1 MRSLVFLGAL
11 TFASPAFAQLVAPLT
26 TSDGHIACI
35 QGETGIGRP
44 PAWKAVPDARALGGW
59 ALAETAGDTTE
70 FHFPI
75 CISPQ
80 VTALDVDATLRFEPI
95 SGMAARSAGIVLRAQ
110 NATDYYV
117 VSANAL
123 DGSVR
128 IYRMRGGRRA
138 QIAAKEGL
146 TIATGQWHK
155 LQVVLVRNDF
165 EVSLDDVPLLKATDR
180 SLPLPGA
187 VGVWSQSDSLVH
199 FGSLLV
205 QAPTSGASS
214 PR

>member
-1 MRSLVFLGAL
+1 MRSLIILAL
-11 TFASPAFAQLVAPLT
+11 VTAASPACAQLVAPLT

-44 PAWKAVPDARALGGW
+44 PAWKAVPDPRALGGW

-70 FHFPI
+70 LHFPI

-80 VTALDVDATLRFEPI
+80 VTALDIEATLRFRPI
-95 SGMAARSAGIVLRAQ
+95 SGTAARAAGIVLRAQ

-128 IYRMRGGRRA
+128 IFRMQGGRRA
-138 QIAAKEGL
+138 QIAAKTT

-155 LQVVLVRNDF
+155 LQVILVKNDF
-165 EVSLDDVPLLKATDR
+165 QVSLDDVPLLKATDR

-187 VGVWSQSDSLVH
+187 VGIWSQSDSLVH

-205 QAPTSGASS
+205 QAPTSKGKS
-214 PR
+214 P

>member
-1 MRSLVFLGAL
+1 MRGLIFFVILL
-11 TFASPAFAQLVAPLT
+11 LASPAFAQQVAPLT
-26 TSDGHIACI
+26 TSDGKIACI

-44 PAWKAVPDARALGGW
+44 PAWKAVPDSKALGGW

-70 FHFPI
+70 LHFPI

-80 VTALDVDATLRFEPI
+80 VAALDIDATLRFEPI
-95 SGMAARSAGIVLRAQ
+95 SGTVARSAGIVLRAQ

-123 DGSVR
+123 DGSLR
-128 IYRMRGGRRA
+128 IYRMQGGRRA
-138 QIAAKEGL
+138 QIAATTT

-155 LQVVLVRNDF
+155 LRVILIGNDF
-165 EVSLDDVPLLKATDR
+165 QVSLDDVSLLKATDR

-187 VGVWSQSDSLVH
+187 VGIWSQSDSLVH

-205 QAPTSGASS
+205 QAPTPESKSH
-214 PR
+214 